1 MEPIL
6 MSYQIYRFVQFVIQR
21 GLKESLRV
29 NVTENNQL
37 IFYFSITNN
46 LPKNVNNWIEIQINK
61 KRSEMKNYGI

>member
-1 MEPIL
+1 MN
-6 MSYQIYRFVQFVIQR
+6 YQIYRFVPFVIQR

-37 IFYFSITNN
+37 IFYFLITDN
-46 LPKNVNNWIEIQINK
+46 LPKNVNNRIEIQINK

>member
-1 MEPIL
+1 MN
-6 MSYQIYRFVQFVIQR
+6 YQIYRFVQFVIQR